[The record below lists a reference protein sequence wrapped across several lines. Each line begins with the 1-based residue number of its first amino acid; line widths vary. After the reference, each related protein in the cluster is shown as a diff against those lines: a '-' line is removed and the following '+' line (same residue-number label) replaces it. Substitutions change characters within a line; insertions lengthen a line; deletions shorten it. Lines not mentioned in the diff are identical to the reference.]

1 MKEGIYMR
9 KRIKHSNAPEG
20 TNPRLKKLIL
30 EVVDNQLRDNNPPGT
45 RETLERLI
53 ADGDSRQK
61 AKERIAA
68 VVVEHI
74 YDILHDHKAFDLEK
88 YEQDLRRLE

>member
-1 MKEGIYMR
+1 MR
-9 KRIKHSNAPEG
+9 KRIQHSDAPEG

-30 EVVDNQLRDNNPPGT
+30 GVVDNQLRDNNPPVT
-45 RETLERLI
+45 TDTLERLI
-53 ADGDSRQK
+53 AAGYSEQK

-74 YDILHDHKAFDLEK
+74 YDILHDQKAFDLEK
-88 YEQDLRRLE
+88 YEQDLSRLE

>member
-1 MKEGIYMR
+1 MR
-9 KRIKHSNAPEG
+9 RRIKHGDAPEG

-30 EVVDNQLRDNNPPGT
+30 GVVDNQLRDNDPPIT

-53 ADGDSRQK
+53 AAGYSRQK

-74 YDILHDHKAFDLEK
+74 YDILHDQKAFDLEK
-88 YEQDLRRLE
+88 YEQDLSRLE